1 METTSPTTAEPT
13 TQTDLPTAVQRIL
26 AASSEPLT
34 VSKIRAQLPAALRNI
49 APEELGEFL
58 RRQAAAN
65 VLIPYPKYRSQQER
79 YWDRPMPV
87 HVATLVRE
95 VLQEEALGLPEL
107 RRKLPA
113 YAVTH
118 VETVLLEQVNQG
130 QLHRHPRAGKRG
142 GDRFG
147 VQPAD
152 PKEYLRAELAALF
165 LQLEKLG
172 FTQEQLREGALE
184 LLHEDEWASTISQA
198 RQSASGQAA
207 DESAPAAGAENAAV
221 NANPPEST
229 NQ

>member
-34 VSKIRAQLPAALRNI
+34 VSKIRAQLPSALRNI

-87 HVATLVRE
+87 HVAALVRE

-198 RQSASGQAA
+198 RQSSSGQAA
-207 DESAPAAGAENAAV
+207 DESAPAADAENAAI
-221 NANPPEST
+221 NANPPESA

>member
-79 YWDRPMPV
+79 YWDRPLPV
-87 HVATLVRE
+87 HVAALVRE

-118 VETVLLEQVNQG
+118 VETVLLEQVSQG

>member
-1 METTSPTTAEPT
+1 
-13 TQTDLPTAVQRIL
+13 V
-26 AASSEPLT
+26 AA
-34 VSKIRAQLPAALRNI
+34 
-49 APEELGEFL
+49 
-58 RRQAAAN
+58 
-65 VLIPYPKYRSQQER
+65 
-79 YWDRPMPV
+79 
-87 HVATLVRE
+87 LVRE
-95 VLQEEALGLPEL
+95 ALQEEALGLPEL

-113 YAVTH
+113 YTVTH
-118 VETVLLEQVNQG
+118 VETVLLEQLNQG

-152 PKEYLRAELAALF
+152 PKEYLRAELAVLF
-165 LQLEKLG
+165 LRLEKLG

-198 RQSASGQAA
+198 RQSASGQTA
-207 DESAPAAGAENAAV
+207 DESAPAADAENAAV

>member
-34 VSKIRAQLPAALRNI
+34 VSKIRAQLPSTLRNI

-87 HVATLVRE
+87 HVAALVRE

-207 DESAPAAGAENAAV
+207 DENAPAADAENAAL
-221 NANPPEST
+221 NANPPESA